1 MTEPRKEVVLEN
13 RRWSKFTTI
22 LIILLILAGLAM
34 LVSYMWD
41 GEPDPDRP
49 PIIISTGSVIV
60 DSGGDWTDEGG
71 NSYVE
76 AIKGKSL
83 KSFSA
88 STGIGT
94 SGAACTIAGKT
105 IVVTYG
111 SSEITFSRKRRWP
124 WPGSTHDAGVQFPKG
139 ATVSEPTAGE
149 LVVAT
154 GDGLVKF
161 TNDKGDSCA
170 VVDQRIEIRQGH

>member
-60 DSGGDWTDEGG
+60 DSGGDWVDEGG
-71 NSYVE
+71 DN
-76 AIKGKSL
+76 
-83 KSFSA
+83 
-88 STGIGT
+88 
-94 SGAACTIAGKT
+94 SGANPNAGPALARTEETGAGRNNEENQK
-105 IVVTYG
+105 G
-111 SSEITFSRKRRWP
+111 SSQGSRFL
-124 WPGSTHDAGVQFPKG
+124 AQ
-139 ATVSEPTAGE
+139 
-149 LVVAT
+149 
-154 GDGLVKF
+154 
-161 TNDKGDSCA
+161 
-170 VVDQRIEIRQGH
+170 

>member
-1 MTEPRKEVVLEN
+1 MTEPRTDVVAKKRPIPLLVTV
-13 RRWSKFTTI
+13 SIT
-22 LIILLILAGLAM
+22 LLILLGLG
-34 LVSYMWD
+34 LLISYMWD
-41 GEPDPDRP
+41 DEPDPDRP

-60 DSGGDWTDEGG
+60 DSGADWTDEGG
-71 NSYVE
+71 NDYVE

-88 STGIGT
+88 STGTG
-94 SGAACTIAGKT
+94 GAACTIAGKT

-111 SSEITFSRKRRWP
+111 SSDITFSRKRGGMWP
-124 WPGSTHDAGVQFPKG
+124 WSKHDAGVQFPKG
-139 ATVSEPTAGE
+139 ATVSEPTPGE

-154 GDGLVKF
+154 SDALVKL

-170 VVDQRIEIRQGH
+170 VGTDQRIEIRQVH